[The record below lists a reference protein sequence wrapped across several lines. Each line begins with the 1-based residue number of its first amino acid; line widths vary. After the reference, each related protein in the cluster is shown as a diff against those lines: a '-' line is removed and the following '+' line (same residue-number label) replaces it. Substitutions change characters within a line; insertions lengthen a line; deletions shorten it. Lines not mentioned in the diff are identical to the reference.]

1 MLSVSIMDLIPIQRG
16 PKNWLKDK
24 GEEILNLVRN
34 YKKISDQKL
43 RKIFY
48 LLIKSAQLSKKSS
61 RKVEI
66 IEIAKN
72 LFKAGISINII
83 SQITGLSTDRIA

>member
-1 MLSVSIMDLIPIQRG
+1 MDLIPIQRV
-16 PKNWLKDK
+16 PKDWLKDK

-72 LFKAGISINII
+72 LFKAGISVNII